1 MDTNI
6 VTSLISGGVTAFV
19 AIIGLIGTLTVQ
31 KKKTIEAHIEAQRE
45 FTAQIDKKLDEHRE
59 EYLNRINDVEK
70 QVQSNNEIQTKN
82 LSETK
87 HWQEMMELKFENL
100 SEKVTKHNNVVE
112 RITKAELN
120 IAVLQNREKVSEHRL
135 QDLEDDQD

>member
-1 MDTNI
+1 MDINI

-59 EYLNRINDVEK
+59 EYLSRINDVEK
-70 QVQSNNEIQTKN
+70 QVRSNNEIQSQN